1 MLSSTRNSNIELL
14 RILCMLMVLILHFNN
29 NCVNVGLTSFP
40 ENLTNELKWGF
51 LLESFCIVAVNCFV
65 LISGYFSINLR
76 SRSIL
81 KFYLQCFSIGL
92 VSYFIYVCVTPDV
105 LSIKPL
111 LGRLFAF
118 SHNHWWFVISYL
130 CLMLFSPILN
140 TAVKNLSP
148 KKLLVSILMFSII
161 IFYFGWY
168 KWLER
173 NNDGYSLLHFVF
185 LYLIG
190 RYIGEYVSLSSIRKY
205 RWYSLFGYIIG
216 CIGCFVLVLLRYY
229 TEWKIRFHFEY
240 DHPLVV
246 LSAVC
251 LLLLLLSFNFQS
263 KLVNWCAS
271 SVFAAYLL
279 QESPYFGRSF
289 LYPFVAEWFD
299 NITQFKIGGC
309 ILMSLS
315 FLGLSVLLDKLL
327 KPLSNQILKLYDYCV
342 IKVNRYF

>member
-1 MLSSTRNSNIELL
+1 MIMKRNTNIELL
-14 RILCMLMVLILHFNN
+14 RILCMLMVLMLHFNN
-29 NCVNVGLTSFP
+29 NCANVGLLHFP
-40 ENLTNELKWGF
+40 EELTRELRWGF

-76 SRSIL
+76 FRSIL

-118 SHNHWWFVISYL
+118 SHNHWWFVVSYL

-140 TAVKNLSP
+140 TAVKNLSQ
-148 KKLLVSILMFSII
+148 KKLLLSMLMFSII
-161 IFYFGWY
+161 VFYFCWY
-168 KWLER
+168 KWLE
-173 NNDGYSLLHFVF
+173 NNNHGCSFIHFVF

-205 RWYSLFGYIIG
+205 RWYSLLGYIIG

-263 KLVNWCAS
+263 KLVNWSAS

-289 LYPFVAEWFD
+289 LYPFVAEWFA
-299 NITQFKIGGC
+299 NTTIPHVGGC
-309 ILMSLS
+309 IWVSLA
-315 FLGLSVLLDKLL
+315 FLFLSVLLDKLL
-327 KPLSNQILKLYDYCV
+327 KPLSTQILKLYDYCV

>member
-40 ENLTNELKWGF
+40 ENLTGDLKWGF

-65 LISGYFSINLR
+65 LVSGYFAINLR
-76 SRSIL
+76 FRSVL
-81 KFYLQCFSIGL
+81 RFYLQCFSIGL
-92 VSYFIYVCVTPDV
+92 VSYLLYVWITPDA

-140 TAVKNLSP
+140 TAVKTLSQ

-161 IFYFGWY
+161 IFYFCWY
-168 KWLER
+168 KCLE
-173 NNDGYSLLHFVF
+173 NNNNGYSFLHFLF

-190 RYIGEYVSLSSIRKY
+190 RYIGEYMSLSLIREC
-205 RWYSLFGYIIG
+205 RWYSLFGYIV
-216 CIGCFVLVLLRYY
+216 GCFGCFLLVLLRYY
-229 TEWKIRFHFEY
+229 TEWKVRFCFEY

-251 LLLLLLSFNFQS
+251 LLLLLLSFSFQS
-263 KLVNWCAS
+263 KLINWCSS
-271 SVFAAYLL
+271 SVFTAYLL

-289 LYPFVAEWFD
+289 LYPFVAEWFA
-299 NITQFKIGGC
+299 NTTIPHVGGC
-309 ILMSLS
+309 IGVSLA
-315 FLGLSVLLDKLL
+315 FLFLSVLLDKLL
-327 KPLSNQILKLYDYCV
+327 KPLSTQILKLYDYCV
-342 IKVNRYF
+342 IKVNKNF